1 LSKKTGGLSIF
12 ALWFGAAISLAEIM
26 TGSLI
31 APLGV
36 ARGITVIILG
46 HLIGCLI
53 LAAVGIMGFR
63 EKKPSQVA
71 IRTSMGRYGSYLVSV
86 FNIIQLTGWTAIMLI
101 QAARAMQ
108 SLAGDLFNINSF
120 AVFVVFV
127 GILVALWAI
136 CAEKGISLVNNAAVL
151 LLIALSFVLLGSVLK
166 GGQPLPVAGSI
177 SFGMALELSI
187 IMPLS
192 WLPLISDYTM
202 SAKTAR
208 GSFVGSFA
216 GYFLG
221 SCFMYIIGLVSAAY
235 SGTSDPIAIL
245 LGLSMVFPAL
255 LIVILATVT
264 TTFLDVYSAVMSTVN
279 LAPGASKKLLIV
291 LYTAAG
297 ALLALFFPMEQYE
310 SFLYLIGSLFAPAFS
325 VILFDYFIYKKDWS
339 EKRFNTVGI
348 MAAMAGTIA
357 YNIISVYDLALGSS
371 LPSIIFTV
379 VVYMVMRK
387 AANILR
393 KGDYRH
399 AG

>member
-1 LSKKTGGLSIF
+1 MSKKTGGLSIF

-208 GSFVGSFA
+208 SSFVGSFA

-221 SCFMYIIGLVSAAY
+221 SCFMYIIGLVAAAY

>member
-1 LSKKTGGLSIF
+1 MSKKTGGLSIF

>member
-1 LSKKTGGLSIF
+1 MNKKTGGLSIF

-36 ARGITVIILG
+36 ARGIAVIILG

-108 SLAGDLFNINSF
+108 SLSGDLFNNNSF

-127 GILVALWAI
+127 GLLVALWAI
-136 CAEKGISLVNNAAVL
+136 FAEKGISLINNAAVL
-151 LLIALSFVLLGSVLK
+151 LLMVLSFVLLGSVLK
-166 GGQPLPVAGSI
+166 GGQPVPAAGSI
-177 SFGMALELSI
+177 SLGMALELSI

-208 GSFVGSFA
+208 GGFVGSFA

-221 SCFMYIIGLVSAAY
+221 SCFMYIIGLVAAAY

-291 LYTAAG
+291 LYTAVG

-348 MAAMAGTIA
+348 MAALAGTIA
-357 YNIISVYDLALGSS
+357 YNIISGYDLALGSS
-371 LPSIIFTV
+371 LPSMIFTV

-387 AANILR
+387 ASNILS

>member
-1 LSKKTGGLSIF
+1 MNKKTGGLSIF
-12 ALWFGAAISLAEIM
+12 ALWFGAAVSLAEIM

-36 ARGITVIILG
+36 ARGIAVIILG

-53 LAAVGIMGFR
+53 LAAVGIIGFR

-71 IRTSMGRYGSYLVSV
+71 IRTSMGEYGSYMVSV

-127 GILVALWAI
+127 GILVALWAV
-136 CAEKGISLVNNAAVL
+136 CTEKGISLINNAAVL
-151 LLIALSFVLLGSVLK
+151 LLIVLSFVMLGSVLK
-166 GGQPLPVAGSI
+166 SGQPGPVTGSI

-208 GSFVGSFA
+208 GSFAGSFT

-221 SCFMYIIGLVSAAY
+221 SSFMYIIGLVAAVH

-245 LGLSMVFPAL
+245 LGLSMVYPAL

-264 TTFLDVYSAVMSTVN
+264 TTFLDVYSASMSTVN
-279 LAPGASKKLLIV
+279 LAPKLSKKLLIV
-291 LYTAAG
+291 LYTAVG

-310 SFLYLIGSLFAPAFS
+310 NFLYLIGSLFAPAFS

-339 EKRFNTVGI
+339 EERFNTIGI
-348 MAAMAGTIA
+348 IAAMAGTAA
-357 YNIISVYDLALGSS
+357 YNIISGYDLALGSS
-371 LPSIIFTV
+371 LPTIIFTI

-387 AANILR
+387 TANILR
-393 KGDYRH
+393 KGDCKH